1 MTINQKTTLLHK
13 IHIYSSLYIN
23 VLIRL
28 IVRAIH
34 HSIYDVK
41 LLFVISAILV
51 LEILGAV
58 NRASLDVDL
67 KDMAIVCRYLLVLM
81 ISCFIIYETY
91 IDTSF
96 KLAMIPAIA
105 IIIEILIVFLITY
118 RYKIRNKIRTFLK
131 RKKTK

>member
-1 MTINQKTTLLHK
+1 M
-13 IHIYSSLYIN
+13 
-23 VLIRL
+23 
-28 IVRAIH
+28 
-34 HSIYDVK
+34 
-41 LLFVISAILV
+41 ISAILV

-131 RKKTK
+131 RKKTN